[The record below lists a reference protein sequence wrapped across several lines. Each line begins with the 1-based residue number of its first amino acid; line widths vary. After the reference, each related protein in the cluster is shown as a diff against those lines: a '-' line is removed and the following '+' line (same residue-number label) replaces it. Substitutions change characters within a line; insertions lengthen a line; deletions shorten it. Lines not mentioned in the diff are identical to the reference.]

1 MKTTVL
7 SLTLVLASSFM
18 VPVTTTAAN
27 KGQEKA
33 KTSVKKSKKQSSA
46 TRDGKILPMSQFVDQ
61 LMAKMTLQEKIG
73 QLNLMVAGNITT
85 GSVQSSQVGSDIAQG
100 NMGGVFNIKGLDK
113 IKALQDIA
121 IKNSRLGIPL
131 LVGMDVIHGYETM
144 FPIPLALS
152 CSWDTEA
159 MKKVGEVSAK
169 EASADGINWTFSPM
183 VDVALDARWGRIAEG
198 NGEDPYLSGVMG
210 AALTQGYQG
219 VDMRTDEILRANRIM
234 ACLKH
239 FALYGAVESGKEYN
253 TVDMSKIRMMNQYL
267 PPYEAVVKAGVGSVM
282 SSFNLID
289 YIPATANKWMMTD
302 VLRKQ
307 WGFKGLLVTDYES
320 IKEMLKHGTAADL
333 KEASEQ
339 ALKAGTDMDMC
350 SSAFVKHLAQSVE
363 EGKVSEEDIN
373 TACRRILEAK
383 YKLGLF
389 SDPYRY
395 CNAKRSR
402 SEIYTL
408 ENRKVAR
415 DIAAETF
422 VLLKNEGNLLPLKK
436 EGKIALIGPLADTRN
451 NMAGTWSVA
460 QTPDK
465 YTTIKEAMENAL
477 RGKATLLY
485 AQGSNIWRNHELQKN
500 GEFGNPISWGDEVKM
515 KSEAL
520 QVAKDADVIV
530 CAMGESAD
538 MSGECGSRT
547 NLEMPDVQ
555 HELLAELVKMGKPV
569 VLLNFAGRPTV
580 LSWEQQHVSAI
591 MNVWFGGSEVGDALC
606 DVLFGDKVP
615 SGKLTASMPKTTGQE
630 PLYYNHQNTGRPV
643 ADDNMWFAKFASN
656 CLDVSNGP
664 LYPFGYGLSYTT
676 FDYSNFK
683 MSSQEAGI
691 NGNQEATEW
700 QDAKKI
706 IATITIKNT
715 GAREADEVVQLYIR
729 DLVASISRP
738 VKELKGFQRIH
749 LAAGE
754 SKEVSFD
761 ITPDMLKFYNAELK
775 HVIEP
780 GDFQIMVGTNSK
792 EVKTLKFRVR

>member
-395 CNAKRSR
+395 CKAKRSK
-402 SEIYTL
+402 SEIYTQ

-415 DIAAETF
+415 NIASETF
-422 VLLKNEGNLLPLKK
+422 VLLKNEGNLLPLQK

-451 NMAGTWSVA
+451 NIAGTWSVA

-485 AQGSNIWRNHELQKN
+485 TQGSNIWRNRELQKN
-500 GEFGNPISWGDEVKM
+500 GEFGNPINWGDEAKM
-515 KSEAL
+515 KAEAL

-538 MSGECGSRT
+538 MTGECGSRT

-643 ADDNMWFAKFASN
+643 ADDNKRFAKFASN

-683 MSSQEAGI
+683 MSSQEGH
-691 NGNQEATEW
+691 QW
-700 QDAKKI
+700 
-706 IATITIKNT
+706 
-715 GAREADEVVQLYIR
+715 
-729 DLVASISRP
+729 
-738 VKELKGFQRIH
+738 
-749 LAAGE
+749 
-754 SKEVSFD
+754 
-761 ITPDMLKFYNAELK
+761 
-775 HVIEP
+775 EP
-780 GDFQIMVGTNSK
+780 GSYRVAGWQEDNCYYYCKEHGGT
-792 EVKTLKFRVR
+792 

>member
-1 MKTTVL
+1 MRTALL
-7 SLTLVLASSFM
+7 SLTFLLAGSMAAPAFAH
-18 VPVTTTAAN
+18 TAAP
-27 KGQEKA
+27 
-33 KTSVKKSKKQSSA
+33 KKKVTATTKK
-46 TRDGKILPMSQFVDQ
+46 GKILPMKEYIDQ

-73 QLNLMVAGNITT
+73 QLNLMVAGDITT
-85 GSVQSSQVGSDIAQG
+85 GGALDTQVGNDIAQG

-113 IKALQDIA
+113 IKALQEIA

-183 VDVALDARWGRIAEG
+183 VDIALDARWGRISEG

-210 AALTQGYQG
+210 AAMTQGYQG
-219 VDMRTDEILRANRIM
+219 VDMRTEEILRANRIM

-239 FALYGAVESGKEYN
+239 FALYGGVESGKEYN
-253 TVDMSKIRMMNQYL
+253 TVDMSRVRMMNQYL

-289 YIPATANKWMMTD
+289 YTPATANKWMMTD

-307 WGFKGLLVTDYES
+307 WGFNGFVVTDYAS
-320 IKEMLKHGTAADL
+320 IAEILQHGTAKDI

-350 SSAFVKHLAQSVE
+350 SNAFVKHLAKSIA
-363 EGKVSEEDIN
+363 EGKVSEEDVNI
-373 TACRRILEAK
+373 ACRRILEAK

-395 CNAKRSR
+395 CNTKRSK
-402 SEIYTL
+402 SEIYTA
-408 ENRKVAR
+408 ENRQAAR
-415 DIAAETF
+415 DVAAETF
-422 VLLKNEGNLLPLKK
+422 VLLKNEGNILPLKK

-451 NMAGTWSVA
+451 NIAGTWSVA
-460 QTPDK
+460 QVPSK
-465 YTTIKEAMENAL
+465 YTTIKEAMEHAL
-477 RGKATLLY
+477 AGKATLLY
-485 AQGSNIWRNHELQKN
+485 AQGSNIWRNQELQQN
-500 GEFGNPISWGDEVKM
+500 GECGKPINWGNEAEM
-515 KSEAL
+515 KTEAL
-520 QVAKDADVIV
+520 KIAKEADVIV
-530 CAMGESAD
+530 CAMGESAE

-555 HELLAELVKMGKPV
+555 RELLAELLKTGKPI

-580 LSWEQQHVSAI
+580 LTWEKAHVPAI
-591 MNVWFGGSEVGDALC
+591 MNVWFGGSEMGDALC
-606 DVLFGDKVP
+606 DVIFGDKSP
-615 SGKLTASMPKTTGQE
+615 SGKLTTSMPKTTGQE

-643 ADDNMWFAKFASN
+643 ADDNEKFAKFASN

-664 LYPFGYGLSYTT
+664 LYPFGYGLSYTY
-676 FDYSNFK
+676 FSYSNFRL
-683 MSSQEAGI
+683 SSQEAGI
-691 NGNQEATEW
+691 SNEEATEW
-700 QDAKKI
+700 QDGKKI
-706 IATITIKNT
+706 TASVTVKNN
-715 GAREADEVVQLYIR
+715 GSRDADEIVQLYIR
-729 DLVASISRP
+729 DMVASISRP

-749 LAAGE
+749 LAVGE

-761 ITPDMLKFYNAELK
+761 ITPDMLKFYNADLK

-780 GDFQIMVGTNSK
+780 GDFQIMIGTNSK
-792 EVKTLKFRVR
+792 DVKTMKLNVK